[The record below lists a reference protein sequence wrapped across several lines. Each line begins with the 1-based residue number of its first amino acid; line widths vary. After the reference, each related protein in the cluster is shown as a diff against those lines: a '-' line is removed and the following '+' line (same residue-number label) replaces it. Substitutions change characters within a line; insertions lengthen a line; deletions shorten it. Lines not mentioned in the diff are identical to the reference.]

1 MNDDLDKLA
10 DLLGNL
16 LEKYADK
23 IDFDS
28 LPDVPPPPQQ
38 AEPPSTAD

>member
-1 MNDDLDKLA
+1 MNNDIDKLA

-23 IDFDS
+23 IDLNS
-28 LPDVPPPPQQ
+28 LPDVPL
-38 AEPPSTAD
+38 PPSQLAPQSPAN

>member
-1 MNDDLDKLA
+1 MDKDLDKLA

-28 LPDVPPPPQQ
+28 LPDIPPPIQQ
-38 AEPPSTAD
+38 LEVPSTAD

>member
-1 MNDDLDKLA
+1 MNNDLDKLA

-28 LPDVPPPPQQ
+28 LPDVPPPSQQ